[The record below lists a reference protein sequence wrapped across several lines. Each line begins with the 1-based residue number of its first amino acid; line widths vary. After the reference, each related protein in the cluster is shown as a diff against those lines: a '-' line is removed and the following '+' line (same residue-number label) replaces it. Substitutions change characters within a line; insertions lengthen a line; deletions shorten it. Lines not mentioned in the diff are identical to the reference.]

1 MGKFSPKYVYGK
13 INPNYNGPKPAKDN
27 GSSEGSLACLRS
39 DFDFSDEFADDE
51 YVEDSPVESESVS
64 KPEPVNVPV
73 NAPAWYKYEVEQCQH
88 LSSVVPEGFEV
99 HHYGGSDSTIPDI
112 RIDTGKESFYVDS
125 KMDVA
130 QAGQFALQYRDG
142 KFSYSSRNK
151 AGVTEANSHIVDTIN
166 EMGIDPDKQT
176 ELEFDSSNEVFTEH
190 LCNLWREAE
199 VRALVTD
206 KVLTPIERINENYVV
221 TGSVRPKYSGSSNFG
236 KSSPDEFVSFLSKE
250 TGSDIEVKQD
260 GSDLYVYG
268 QGMEDNQRLEF
279 GGRRYKLAKK
289 GDGFRVRK
297 LSDTRSMTVIFKLE
311 FSGKDKEKATE
322 EDVLSL
328 LN

>member
-27 GSSEGSLACLRS
+27 GSSKVSLACLKS
-39 DFDFSDEFADDE
+39 DFDFSDELVDDD
-51 YVEDSPVESESVS
+51 YVEDSTGDDSPVESEPSV
-64 KPEPVNVPV
+64 VPA

-88 LSSVVPEGFEV
+88 LSSIVLEGFEV

-130 QAGQFALQYRDG
+130 QAGQFALQYKDG

-151 AGVTEANSHIVDTIN
+151 AGVTKANSSIVDTIN

-176 ELEFDSSNEVFTEH
+176 ELEFDSSNEVFVQH
-190 LCNLWREAE
+190 LCNLWREAG
-199 VRALVTD
+199 VRALITD
-206 KVLTPIERINENYVV
+206 KVITPIERINENYVV

-250 TGSDIEVKQD
+250 LGSDIEAKQD

-322 EDVLSL
+322 EDVVSL
-328 LN
+328 TK